1 MFESDPKQLKQERKR
16 RIKEGTSLNNK
27 KAPKEARLDSKVA
40 FKKAKK
46 NYRLANKDYKL
57 HKGPQATARGLFFKQ
72 QRDRAKLEKQIATTL
87 YKRAKKADDSY
98 IPNRLKKRAK
108 QSARLKVRHDVEKT
122 VRDNEILGDWVQ
134 ARQNI
139 RQFKYQVNASKRAL
153 NAVGKLSKYSINHS
167 YGQLNRSYNF
177 IRGRGYTRTPKEF
190 SWEGKLSKKNETC
203 QKATGTFK
211 VWEGIKT
218 YRKSLKVFVKNTTFD
233 FNKSFSCQVL
243 FLNVYHLCSIWDIY
257 VCFWR
262 EWSSPTK

>member
-1 MFESDPKQLKQERKR
+1 MFESDPKQLNQERKR
-16 RIKEGTSLNNK
+16 RIKEGSSLNNK

-40 FKKAKK
+40 FKEAKK
-46 NYRLANKDYKL
+46 NYRLANKNYKL

-108 QSARLKVRHDVEKT
+108 QSARMKVRHYVEKT

-153 NAVGKLSKYSINHS
+153 NAVGKLSK
-167 YGQLNRSYNF
+167 
-177 IRGRGYTRTPKEF
+177 
-190 SWEGKLSKKNETC
+190 
-203 QKATGTFK
+203 
-211 VWEGIKT
+211 
-218 YRKSLKVFVKNTTFD
+218 
-233 FNKSFSCQVL
+233 
-243 FLNVYHLCSIWDIY
+243 
-257 VCFWR
+257 
-262 EWSSPTK
+262 